1 MIWWGSCVPLTNAGL
16 RESGNLAFFLNSVG
30 PVTNTHVMWD
40 EYFHGQHGSLWD
52 YIARTPLPA
61 GALQVG
67 LRVPRDSVHL
77 FAPPG
82 PDQHA
87 AEIFAPFSAGVCR
100 DARRSVLLGARRI
113 RRRAHRG
120 SAPAFSVE
128 PAARV
133 CPPTPRTTIWPTAPR
148 VALQWNE
155 QEFSAT
161 LARADRVASAAK
173 SDDAETL
180 QVVQEIFDYASRLE
194 LRRAQHHRKATGMN
208 KTTELAAHVRTELAK
223 AVVGQRESLDQLLL
237 VMLVGGHALV
247 EGVPGLAKTLAV
259 KALAHI
265 FQLKFQ
271 RVQCTPDLMPADIL
285 GANVYNLSSSTF
297 NLHRGPIFTDLLLV
311 DEINR
316 TPPRTQSALLEAMEE
331 KQVTIDGTRYELSKS
346 FAVFATQNPVEFE
359 GTYPLPEA
367 QLDRF
372 LVKIRISY
380 PDAEQ
385 EAQVL
390 QNYQDG
396 FDPRDL
402 QRMNFS
408 VVPLEV
414 LLAARQEVAAVRVEP
429 ALFKY
434 IVTLVA
440 RTRNSAAVSLG
451 ASPRAAISL
460 MLFAKAIAATE
471 DRDYLIPDDVKQ
483 AAPPILRHRIVLK
496 PEADLE
502 GMTADQ
508 VVREIVRSVEVP
520 K

>member
-1 MIWWGSCVPLTNAGL
+1 
-16 RESGNLAFFLNSVG
+16 
-30 PVTNTHVMWD
+30 
-40 EYFHGQHGSLWD
+40 
-52 YIARTPLPA
+52 
-61 GALQVG
+61 
-67 LRVPRDSVHL
+67 
-77 FAPPG
+77 
-82 PDQHA
+82 
-87 AEIFAPFSAGVCR
+87 
-100 DARRSVLLGARRI
+100 
-113 RRRAHRG
+113 
-120 SAPAFSVE
+120 
-128 PAARV
+128 
-133 CPPTPRTTIWPTAPR
+133 
-148 VALQWNE
+148 
-155 QEFSAT
+155 
-161 LARADRVASAAK
+161 
-173 SDDAETL
+173 
-180 QVVQEIFDYASRLE
+180 
-194 LRRAQHHRKATGMN
+194 MN
-208 KTTELAAHVRTELAK
+208 KATELAAHVRTELGK
-223 AVVGQRESLDQLLL
+223 AIVGQRESLDQLLL

-259 KALAHI
+259 KALAQI

-285 GANVYNLSSSTF
+285 GANVFNLSTSSF
-297 NLHRGPIFTDLLLV
+297 ALHRGPIFTDLLLV

-372 LVKIRISY
+372 LVKIRIGY

-385 EAQVL
+385 EALVL

-396 FDPRDL
+396 FDPREL
-402 QRMNFS
+402 QRLNFS
-408 VVPLEV
+408 TVPLEV
-414 LLAARQEVAAVRVEP
+414 LLAARQETAAVRVEP
-429 ALFKY
+429 ALFRY
-434 IVTLVA
+434 MVTLVG

-471 DRDYLIPDDVKQ
+471 GRDYLIPDDIKV
-483 AAPPILRHRIVLK
+483 AAPPILRHRLVLK

-508 VVREIVRSVEVP
+508 VVREIVRSVDVP

>member
-1 MIWWGSCVPLTNAGL
+1 
-16 RESGNLAFFLNSVG
+16 
-30 PVTNTHVMWD
+30 
-40 EYFHGQHGSLWD
+40 
-52 YIARTPLPA
+52 
-61 GALQVG
+61 
-67 LRVPRDSVHL
+67 
-77 FAPPG
+77 
-82 PDQHA
+82 
-87 AEIFAPFSAGVCR
+87 
-100 DARRSVLLGARRI
+100 
-113 RRRAHRG
+113 
-120 SAPAFSVE
+120 
-128 PAARV
+128 
-133 CPPTPRTTIWPTAPR
+133 
-148 VALQWNE
+148 
-155 QEFSAT
+155 
-161 LARADRVASAAK
+161 
-173 SDDAETL
+173 
-180 QVVQEIFDYASRLE
+180 
-194 LRRAQHHRKATGMN
+194 MN
-208 KTTELAAHVRTELAK
+208 KTTELAAHVRTELGK
-223 AVVGQRESLDQLLL
+223 AIVGQRESLEQLLL

-285 GANVYNLSSSTF
+285 GSNVF
-297 NLHRGPIFTDLLLV
+297 NLATSSFHLHGGPIFTDLLLV

-331 KQVTIDGTRYELSKS
+331 KQVTIDGTRYELSNS

-402 QRMNFS
+402 QRLNFS
-408 VVPLEV
+408 TVPLQN
-414 LLAARQEVAAVRVEP
+414 LTLARGEVAAVRVEP
-429 ALFKY
+429 ALFRY

-440 RTRNSAAVSLG
+440 KTRNSTAVSLG

-460 MLFAKAIAATE
+460 MLLAKAIAATE
-471 DRDYLIPDDVKQ
+471 DRDYLIPDDVKL

-508 VVREIVRSVEVP
+508 VVREIIRSVEIP

>member
-1 MIWWGSCVPLTNAGL
+1 
-16 RESGNLAFFLNSVG
+16 
-30 PVTNTHVMWD
+30 
-40 EYFHGQHGSLWD
+40 
-52 YIARTPLPA
+52 
-61 GALQVG
+61 
-67 LRVPRDSVHL
+67 
-77 FAPPG
+77 
-82 PDQHA
+82 
-87 AEIFAPFSAGVCR
+87 
-100 DARRSVLLGARRI
+100 
-113 RRRAHRG
+113 
-120 SAPAFSVE
+120 
-128 PAARV
+128 
-133 CPPTPRTTIWPTAPR
+133 
-148 VALQWNE
+148 
-155 QEFSAT
+155 
-161 LARADRVASAAK
+161 
-173 SDDAETL
+173 
-180 QVVQEIFDYASRLE
+180 
-194 LRRAQHHRKATGMN
+194 MN
-208 KTTELAAHVRTELAK
+208 KATELAAHVRTELGK
-223 AVVGQRESLDQLLL
+223 AIVGQRESLDQLLL

-259 KALAHI
+259 KALAQI

-285 GANVYNLSSSTF
+285 GANVFNLSTSSF
-297 NLHRGPIFTDLLLV
+297 ALHRGPIFTDLLLV

-372 LVKIRISY
+372 LVKIRIGY

-396 FDPRDL
+396 FDPREL
-402 QRMNFS
+402 QRLNFS
-408 VVPLEV
+408 TVPLEV
-414 LLAARQEVAAVRVEP
+414 LLAARQETAAVRVEP
-429 ALFKY
+429 ALFRY
-434 IVTLVA
+434 MVTLVG

-471 DRDYLIPDDVKQ
+471 GRDYLIPDDIKV
-483 AAPPILRHRIVLK
+483 AAPPILRHRLVLK

-508 VVREIVRSVEVP
+508 VVREIVRSVDVP